1 MYIYFI
7 AQSSD
12 SCSMTSAVHAMLMC
26 SFLYHK
32 DDEVVD
38 ELHYEIKKIEGR
50 QPAWEDDAD
59 DEERYLNLLPMNCV
73 APLLL
78 NTDMPASNQ
87 DMILTVII
95 TNIIII
101 IIIIII
107 ILMKIIISSGH
118 LLSMTE
124 FLTDHNERFQKISI
138 LYHGRLL
145 GFPKRRGGSQLWNSK
160 GMGAGADPGF
170 QKGGWMADH
179 IY

>member
-1 MYIYFI
+1 MGKQNSLLCTGVRRATGFQSSGYSFLIQSKNIKRFHKGCITYRYIHFI
-7 AQSSD
+7 AQNSD

-101 IIIIII
+101 NIIIIII
-107 ILMKIIISSGH
+107 NMI
-118 LLSMTE
+118 
-124 FLTDHNERFQKISI
+124 N
-138 LYHGRLL
+138 Y
-145 GFPKRRGGSQLWNSK
+145 N
-160 GMGAGADPGF
+160 
-170 QKGGWMADH
+170 
-179 IY
+179 

>member
-1 MYIYFI
+1 MYIYYI
-7 AQSSD
+7 AQNSD

-26 SFLYHK
+26 SFLYHE
-32 DDEVVD
+32 DDDVVD

-59 DEERYLNLLPMNCV
+59 DEERYIVPMNCV

-95 TNIIII
+95 INIIII
-101 IIIIII
+101 IIII
-107 ILMKIIISSGH
+107 MKIIISSGH

-145 GFPKRRGGSQLWNSK
+145 GFPKGRGGSQLWNSK
-160 GMGAGADPGF
+160 GMGVFTIGNPKAWGNSAGG
-170 QKGGWMADH
+170 
-179 IY
+179 ISLVESVE

>member
-1 MYIYFI
+1 
-7 AQSSD
+7 
-12 SCSMTSAVHAMLMC
+12 MTSAVHAMLMC

-59 DEERYLNLLPMNCV
+59 DEERYIAPMNCV

-101 IIIIII
+101 IIII
-107 ILMKIIISSGH
+107 MKIIIN
-118 LLSMTE
+118 MI
-124 FLTDHNERFQKISI
+124 N
-138 LYHGRLL
+138 Y
-145 GFPKRRGGSQLWNSK
+145 N
-160 GMGAGADPGF
+160 
-170 QKGGWMADH
+170 
-179 IY
+179 

>member
-7 AQSSD
+7 AQNSD

-26 SFLYHK
+26 FFLYHK
-32 DDEVVD
+32 DDGVVD
-38 ELHYEIKKIEGR
+38 ELHYEIKKSEGR

-59 DEERYLNLLPMNCV
+59 DEERYIVPMNCV

-95 TNIIII
+95 NNNTIIII

-107 ILMKIIISSGH
+107 IMKIIIN
-118 LLSMTE
+118 MI
-124 FLTDHNERFQKISI
+124 NYI
-138 LYHGRLL
+138 
-145 GFPKRRGGSQLWNSK
+145 
-160 GMGAGADPGF
+160 
-170 QKGGWMADH
+170 
-179 IY
+179 

>member
-7 AQSSD
+7 AQNSD

-59 DEERYLNLLPMNCV
+59 DEERYIVPMNCV

-101 IIIIII
+101 NIIIIII
-107 ILMKIIISSGH
+107 IINMI
-118 LLSMTE
+118 
-124 FLTDHNERFQKISI
+124 N
-138 LYHGRLL
+138 Y
-145 GFPKRRGGSQLWNSK
+145 N
-160 GMGAGADPGF
+160 
-170 QKGGWMADH
+170 
-179 IY
+179 

>member
-1 MYIYFI
+1 
-7 AQSSD
+7 
-12 SCSMTSAVHAMLMC
+12 
-26 SFLYHK
+26 
-32 DDEVVD
+32 
-38 ELHYEIKKIEGR
+38 
-50 QPAWEDDAD
+50 
-59 DEERYLNLLPMNCV
+59 MNCV

-101 IIIIII
+101 IIIII
-107 ILMKIIISSGH
+107 MKIIISSGH

-138 LYHGRLL
+138 LHHGRLL

-160 GMGAGADPGF
+160 GMGGIYDWKSEGRGKFHRWDFWSRKCRVSYLKTHFGISEGKGELRHRSRPWLGMDIFWNCPF
-170 QKGGWMADH
+170 Q
-179 IY
+179 

>member
-1 MYIYFI
+1 
-7 AQSSD
+7 
-12 SCSMTSAVHAMLMC
+12 MTSAVHAMLMC

-59 DEERYLNLLPMNCV
+59 DEERYIAPMNCV

-101 IIIIII
+101 IIIII
-107 ILMKIIISSGH
+107 MKIIIN
-118 LLSMTE
+118 MI
-124 FLTDHNERFQKISI
+124 N
-138 LYHGRLL
+138 Y
-145 GFPKRRGGSQLWNSK
+145 N
-160 GMGAGADPGF
+160 
-170 QKGGWMADH
+170 
-179 IY
+179 

>member
-7 AQSSD
+7 AQNSD
-12 SCSMTSAVHAMLMC
+12 SCSMTSVVHAMLMC

-38 ELHYEIKKIEGR
+38 ELLHYEIKKIEGR

-59 DEERYLNLLPMNCV
+59 DEERYIVPMNCV

-101 IIIIII
+101 NIIIIII
-107 ILMKIIISSGH
+107 NMI
-118 LLSMTE
+118 
-124 FLTDHNERFQKISI
+124 N
-138 LYHGRLL
+138 Y
-145 GFPKRRGGSQLWNSK
+145 N
-160 GMGAGADPGF
+160 
-170 QKGGWMADH
+170 
-179 IY
+179 